1 MLQAARNEDTYE
13 TGSSVSIKGMMVSTI
28 HLASGPKC
36 GDIATMSGATMDISA
51 FGDQSAGE
59 VVSQD
64 WAYMYETILSLVF
77 RSMVLSE
84 DCRV

>member
-28 HLASGPKC
+28 HLTSGPKC
-36 GDIATMSGATMDISA
+36 GDIATMSGATMDISV